1 MEANGRAEEA
11 QRWKE
16 AGNVAYRK
24 HFLETAVEFYTR
36 GALLDPSDVSFL
48 TNRAAA
54 FLLMGKLL
62 EEYGSEEKLEKVDEA
77 ERWRELLEDQKR
89 LALEAADRHR
99 ERGIRDRAQCCIS
112 LGHLPQGFKDAEKCV
127 ELDPA
132 FLEVYVCKAKVQF
145 LMENYKN
152 ALETYLEGL
161 RCDPNNLE
169 VLDGLMSG
177 DVDLEDF
184 EKMLVAILRRVRHPH
199 LVTLFGA
206 CSESSSLV
214 YEFLPNGSL
223 EDFLLCEEK
232 RRMLPW
238 RSRIRIIAE
247 ICSVLIFLHKNKP
260 HPVVHGDLKP
270 ANILLDANLVSK
282 LTDFGISRALIQSS
296 TNMSALH
303 CITDPVGTALYM
315 EPDFL
320 TTGELT
326 PHSDVYSFGI
336 VVLRMLTGKPPGG
349 IKKIVEDA
357 MEKGDL
363 NSVVDTS
370 AGEWPD
376 VHVQQLAHLAI
387 SCTESRRS
395 RPDPSGEDV
404 MDEPHFAA
412 DGFTY
417 EGEAI
422 RCWLSSGHDTS
433 PMTNLPLGHSQLTPN
448 YSLRSAIQEWLQQ
461 QRAASF

>member
-1 MEANGRAEEA
+1 
-11 QRWKE
+11 
-16 AGNVAYRK
+16 
-24 HFLETAVEFYTR
+24 
-36 GALLDPSDVSFL
+36 
-48 TNRAAA
+48 
-54 FLLMGKLL
+54 
-62 EEYGSEEKLEKVDEA
+62 
-77 ERWRELLEDQKR
+77 
-89 LALEAADRHR
+89 
-99 ERGIRDRAQCCIS
+99 
-112 LGHLPQGFKDAEKCV
+112 
-127 ELDPA
+127 
-132 FLEVYVCKAKVQF
+132 
-145 LMENYKN
+145 
-152 ALETYLEGL
+152 
-161 RCDPNNLE
+161 
-169 VLDGLMSG
+169 
-177 DVDLEDF
+177 
-184 EKMLVAILRRVRHPH
+184 
-199 LVTLFGA
+199 
-206 CSESSSLV
+206 
-214 YEFLPNGSL
+214 
-223 EDFLLCEEK
+223 
-232 RRMLPW
+232 MLPW

-247 ICSVLIFLHKNKP
+247 ICSALIFLHKNIP

-282 LTDFGISRALIQSS
+282 LSDFGISRALIQSS

-395 RPDPSGEDV
+395 RPDLSGEDV